1 MGTGTVREK
10 ERGREACG
18 SEDEILVARIETQ
31 WSLARRGG
39 LRNALRSKRESE
51 RRTHSRIADPQV
63 GPAAAAAAAAAAV
76 AMEQSIEPSFF
87 VGSSDVAGC
96 SIDFASI
103 GSQANYA
110 ADPIGLGILSD
121 GAPKLA
127 FHLFDSARGEYDQLF
142 VADAVFEREETG
154 EKGAEIEKEEK
165 EEAGVERTERREE

>member
-127 FHLFDSARGEYDQLF
+127 FHLFDSARAASTISFSLPTQFLRGKK
-142 VADAVFEREETG
+142 RE
-154 EKGAEIEKEEK
+154 KKELE
-165 EEAGVERTERREE
+165 